1 MCLILL
7 LRQVVVRKSSI
18 SYYRRFFLNA
28 DYCNITSSRLL
39 VEEAEEE
46 EGGRGSYM
54 CKKSLTKSLG
64 FLNFQICSFLVKISS
79 SLA

>member
-1 MCLILL
+1 VLDPSSEASCSEEIIDIILSL
-7 LRQVVVRKSSI
+7 L
-18 SYYRRFFLNA
+18 F
-28 DYCNITSSRLL
+28 SSRLL

-46 EGGRGSYM
+46 EGGKEGGREGGRGSYM

-64 FLNFQICSFLVKISS
+64 FFNFQICSFLVKISS